1 MRLHAEL
8 LEKQTRLLELR
19 AENNRLNAQLSTG
32 PRTPYGKAK
41 SSLNAVKT
49 GLTGRTV
56 LLHDDDAEAYRTHI
70 AAYENEYKP
79 VGLRESE
86 LVQSLADTQWR
97 LARIPGLEMAL
108 YTRGRC
114 EFADRFE
121 DQAPELRT
129 SMIELETHMKYE
141 KQLRNLQLQE
151 SRLARRFEKE
161 KAELRELQKQR
172 QAATEPRASAT
183 IAPSSNPHKLKRP
196 QQQLASFFQILK
208 QRIIAARP
216 TRHLLRP
223 KFARLH

>member
-8 LEKQTRLLELR
+8 LEQQTRLLELQ
-19 AENNRLNAQLSTG
+19 AERNRLNAQLSAAR
-32 PRTPYGKAK
+32 RTPYGKAK
-41 SSLNAVKT
+41 SSLNAVKN

-97 LARIPGLEMAL
+97 LARTPGLEMAI

-129 SMIELETHMKYE
+129 SMIELETHLKYE

-172 QAATEPRASAT
+172 QAATELHAATSVVPNSNAVETKAASAT
-183 IAPSSNPHKLKRP
+183 TGFVFSNTEATDNISPVYY
-196 QQQLASFFQILK
+196 ATTE
-208 QRIIAARP
+208 A
-216 TRHLLRP
+216 
-223 KFARLH
+223 

>member
-1 MRLHAEL
+1 MRLRPEQTAV
-8 LEKQTRLLELR
+8 LEQQARNNELR
-19 AENNRLNAQLSTG
+19 ARLNHLNAQLSTG

-56 LLHDDDAEAYRTHI
+56 LLHEDDADAYRTHI
-70 AAYENEYKP
+70 AAYESEYKP

-129 SMIELETHMKYE
+129 SMIELETHLKYE

-172 QAATEPRASAT
+172 QAQTTHASKNRNPSPDAEPQTTEPKVASAPT
-183 IAPSSNPHKLKRP
+183 GFVFSNSETTGEIEEADLT
-196 QQQLASFFQILK
+196 QT
-208 QRIIAARP
+208 AA
-216 TRHLLRP
+216 
-223 KFARLH
+223 

>member
-1 MRLHAEL
+1 MRQHAEL
-8 LEKQTRLLELR
+8 LEQQTRLSELQ
-19 AENNRLNAQLSTG
+19 AENNRRNAQLSTG

-56 LLHDDDAEAYRTHI
+56 LLHEDDADAYRTHI
-70 AAYENEYKP
+70 AAYESEYKP

-97 LARIPGLEMAL
+97 LARIPGLEMAI

-121 DQAPELRT
+121 DQATELRT
-129 SMIELETHMKYE
+129 SMIELETHLKYE

-172 QAATEPRASAT
+172 QAQTQPGASAST
-183 IAPSSNPHKLKRP
+183 VTHSNPPATKA
-196 QQQLASFFQILK
+196 ASADSTETGFVFSNAETSGEFNTDTLVK
-208 QRIIAARP
+208 TAA
-216 TRHLLRP
+216 
-223 KFARLH
+223 

>member
-1 MRLHAEL
+1 MRLHAEI
-8 LEKQTRLLELR
+8 LEKQ
-19 AENNRLNAQLSTG
+19 AQINRLNAQLSTG

-56 LLHDDDAEAYRTHI
+56 LLHGDDAEAYRGHI
-70 AAYENEYKP
+70 VAYEKEYKP

-97 LARIPGLEMAL
+97 LARIPGLEMAI

-121 DQAPELRT
+121 DQASELRT
-129 SMIELETHMKYE
+129 SMIELETHLKYE

-161 KAELRELQKQR
+161 SAELRELQKAR
-172 QAATEPRASAT
+172 KASEKPAERPVTEPANRTATPTSGFEFSSVVTDNRTATVPTVETAEKSRAA
-183 IAPSSNPHKLKRP
+183 
-196 QQQLASFFQILK
+196 
-208 QRIIAARP
+208 
-216 TRHLLRP
+216 
-223 KFARLH
+223 